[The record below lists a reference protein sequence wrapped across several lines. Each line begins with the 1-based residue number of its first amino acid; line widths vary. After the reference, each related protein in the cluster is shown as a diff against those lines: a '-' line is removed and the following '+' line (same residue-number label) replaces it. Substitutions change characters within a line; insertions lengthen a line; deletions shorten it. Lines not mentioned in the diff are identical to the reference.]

1 MKITEKDVDE
11 LINKLL
17 YLFEEADIEINTKLT
32 LFAIIQRTIY
42 NFFTYY

>member
-32 LFAIIQRTIY
+32 LFAKVQRTIY
-42 NFFTYY
+42 NFFKFN